1 MSLKCL
7 LGLRTVWIWFSV
19 GPRSSSTA
27 FSKIN
32 KTPRVFKDFLD
43 TGRYAG
49 KMREIQK
56 ERIREGNAA
65 KDLACLDFKL
75 GNHWSNLAIIL
86 NYVIWKCVRTRPNR
100 AEIHCKPSVCHNN
113 RYSVLQAAFGC
124 WIFLFLFVVWV
135 LLSLMDLFDCFVLY
149 WVFFCL
155 IVLFQCHFNQRYV
168 PLRSEQWLGRSNTDH
183 SGCRGRHQ
191 QWFRVTIQP

>member
-1 MSLKCL
+1 ML
-7 LGLRTVWIWFSV
+7 
-19 GPRSSSTA
+19 GPRSSSTT

-43 TGRYAG
+43 TGRHAG

-56 ERIREGNAA
+56 ERMREGNAA

-75 GNHWSNLAIIL
+75 GNCWSNFAIIL
-86 NYVIWKCVRTRPNR
+86 NYVIRKCVRTRPNG
-100 AEIHCKPSVCHNN
+100 AEVHCKPSVCHNN
-113 RYSVLQAAFGC
+113 RYSVLQAVAGYSYC
-124 WIFLFLFVVWV
+124 FLLFV
-135 LLSLMDLFDCFVLY
+135 LLSLMDLFDCFVLD
-149 WVFFCL
+149 FFCL

-168 PLRSEQWLGRSNTDH
+168 PLRSEQWLGRSNADH
-183 SGCRGRHQ
+183 SGCRGRRQ

>member
-19 GPRSSSTA
+19 GPRSSSTT

-32 KTPRVFKDFLD
+32 KTPQVFKDFLD
-43 TGRYAG
+43 TGRHAG

-56 ERIREGNAA
+56 ERMREGNAA

-75 GNHWSNLAIIL
+75 GNCWSNLAIIL
-86 NYVIWKCVRTRPNR
+86 NYVIRKCVRTRPNG

-124 WIFLFLFVVWV
+124 WIFLLLFVVCFIVTDGLIW
-135 LLSLMDLFDCFVLY
+135 LFCFVLD
-149 WVFFCL
+149 FFCL

-168 PLRSEQWLGRSNTDH
+168 PLRSKQWLGRSNADH
-183 SGCRGRHQ
+183 SGCRGRRQ

>member
-19 GPRSSSTA
+19 GPRSSST

-43 TGRYAG
+43 TGRHAG

-56 ERIREGNAA
+56 ERMREGNAA

-75 GNHWSNLAIIL
+75 GNCWSNLAIIL
-86 NYVIWKCVRTRPNR
+86 NYVIRKCVRTRPNG

-124 WIFLFLFVVWV
+124 WILIAFCCLFYCHWWTYLTVLFCIGFFLFNCSISMSF
-135 LLSLMDLFDCFVLY
+135 
-149 WVFFCL
+149 
-155 IVLFQCHFNQRYV
+155 
-168 PLRSEQWLGRSNTDH
+168 
-183 SGCRGRHQ
+183 
-191 QWFRVTIQP
+191 